1 MCGLVKE
8 EAAPGKFVYRTD
20 LPIPQIGDDDVLI
33 KIHCT
38 AVCGTDLHIM
48 DWDKWSQARI
58 HPPMIPGH
66 ETAGDIVEVGKNVHD
81 RKVGDRVSC
90 ETHIPCGTCWF
101 CKNGL
106 SHICRN
112 VKLFGATEDGAFAE
126 YAKIR
131 ADSTFLLDDDITQ
144 KLINAA
150 NVPLGRVRGSLASV
164 TVLSSALFGA
174 ISGSAVATVAAVG
187 GMTVPAMVDEG
198 YDKNYAV
205 ACASCASLL
214 GPMIPPSI
222 SLVVYASLTECS
234 IQKLFMATA
243 IPAVFCAVCFLA
255 YTLYYGWKMK
265 LPQQP
270 KATMKEKLYILKDSI
285 WALFMPIIVLGLIFG
300 GICTV
305 SEAAAISAF
314 YSAIVGVFIYK
325 TVSIKNLLN
334 TLYETT
340 ISVAAIMILVGLSK
354 ASAYVVISS
363 QLPQLFMKAM
373 TSLVSSKFVVLL
385 MINVIFLI
393 LGCLMEGNCI
403 IVMMVPL
410 MLNLVNSFGI
420 DLIQFGILT
429 CVNIYIGCITPPVG
443 VSLLVGTKLGGASMG
458 GAFKACMPFF
468 LISLVTLLL
477 VSYVPAFSLWLPSLA
492 G

>member
-1 MCGLVKE
+1 MNAGVIIFVLLLVL
-8 EAAPGKFVYRTD
+8 AFLG
-20 LPIPQIGDDDVLI
+20 LPIYLSIGIATMV
-33 KIHCT
+33 
-38 AVCGTDLHIM
+38 AMLH
-48 DWDKWSQARI
+48 
-58 HPPMIPGH
+58 
-66 ETAGDIVEVGKNVHD
+66 AGFPLEAIAQK
-81 RKVGDRVSC
+81 
-90 ETHIPCGTCWF
+90 
-101 CKNGL
+101 
-106 SHICRN
+106 
-112 VKLFGATEDGAFAE
+112 
-126 YAKIR
+126 
-131 ADSTFLLDDDITQ
+131 TFLGMNSSSLLCIPLFILAGNIMAQGITQ

-187 GMTVPAMVDEG
+187 GMTVPAMVKEG

-205 ACASCASLL
+205 ACASCSSLL
-214 GPMIPPSI
+214 
-222 SLVVYASLTECS
+222 VYASLTECS

-243 IPAVFCAVCFLA
+243 VPAVFCAVCFLA

-270 KATMKEKLYILKDSI
+270 KTTMKQKLNILKDSI

-325 TVSIKNLLN
+325 TVSIKNLLD

-429 CVNIYIGCITPPVG
+429 CLNIYIGCITPPVG